1 MNFQLNSG
9 RKRKLTVGMIIII
22 LLGVMEPFVWLL
34 LIPYGI
40 YALKKIKIYKSEEAQ
55 YFDKAVRTFD
65 KEDYERTLEIL
76 EVDFNYEELKKDIV
90 VMKAYS
96 YYKLGRYREF
106 LSLCERIPEKEME
119 YNYTLLLA
127 KGEALE
133 LMGDLEKSKE
143 LYGELIKR
151 FPKSEFLKE
160 KLK

>member
-1 MNFQLNSG
+1 MNFPLNSG
-9 RKRKLTVGMIIII
+9 KKRKLTVGMIIII

-40 YALKKIKIYKSEEAQ
+40 YVLKKIKIYKSEEAKC
-55 YFDKAVRTFD
+55 FDNAVRAFD

-76 EVDFNYEELKKDIV
+76 DRKFNYEELKKDIV
-90 VMKAYS
+90 VMKSYC
-96 YYKLGRYREF
+96 YYKLNRHREF
-106 LSLCERIPEKEME
+106 LSLCETIPENQME

-133 LMGDLEKSKE
+133 LIGDIEKAKE
-143 LYGELIKR
+143 LYGTLIKR

>member
-1 MNFQLNSG
+1 MNFPLNSG

-40 YALKKIKIYKSEEAQ
+40 YALKKMKIYKSEEAQ
-55 YFDKAVRTFD
+55 LFDKAVRSFD

-76 EVDFNYEELKKDIV
+76 DREFSYEELKKDVV
-90 VMKAYS
+90 VMKSYC

-133 LMGDLEKSKE
+133 LIGDFDECKE
-143 LYGELIKR
+143 LYRNLIKR